1 MEQTLERTQKLQLA
15 EAILRHKLGLTGDSF
30 PASKGQEGLFL
41 QYRLAPDS
49 CAYHLNF
56 CARIDNQIR
65 VDLLRE
71 SFRILRDKHPILRT
85 GYRENGGG
93 LFKVVQQVM
102 TGEEFWTVHEVSD
115 LEEEMIEPLVHEC
128 SRHPFDLE
136 NGKVMRVDFF
146 ERAGGQG
153 ILLISIH
160 HIAMDYW
167 SQGILLNELGLIYTS
182 LVEHGTASPGPS
194 GVLYS
199 EFAKWQGG
207 LLTSKE
213 GRRSLDYWKETLNG
227 LLPCMDLPTDYPR
240 GEYADYR
247 GHSCSFELNP
257 KMVDGIRRLAGAH
270 GATVYVIMLAFYY
283 MLLQKYSGQRDI
295 IIGSPTTGRSSARFK
310 DTIGYLVNMLPLR
323 IDADSS
329 LSFPE
334 LVAYVKQVSME
345 GLIHGDIP
353 FFNIVR
359 ELQGQRN
366 GNRTPV
372 FQVSLTF
379 EKPTSANRSGRFLF
393 TEERPLIQLG
403 CLILQPVPVSVHAS
417 QYELSLYLEEV
428 EGSLSGQFHYQSA
441 LFKEETIQRMALH
454 YVQLI
459 SEVLDKPDLEIG
471 AYPIITK
478 EERER
483 ILNVWNS
490 PAAKFTEEET
500 LHSQV
505 GKMAAR
511 FPTRTAVV
519 CGQEEIT
526 YSELHLKSS
535 ILATCLNAK
544 GVGPEV
550 KVPLIVQPSLDMI
563 VAILAVLKAG
573 GTYVPI
579 HHQAPPERI
588 AEIIQDIQP
597 AVIITERDL
606 AAKIQGG
613 ETDILYVDGDW
624 RVPESAEI
632 LESNQ
637 DVTAENTAYI
647 IYTSGSTGKPKG
659 VMVSHR
665 NAVRLFTSTKPWYNF
680 DERDTWTLFHSFSFD
695 FSVWEIFGALL
706 YGGKLVIV
714 PYYVTREPHAF
725 YRLLSSEGVTVLNQT
740 PSAFKQLMNVDLSL
754 HQEYPLALRV
764 VIFGGEALDLKS
776 LRPWFERHGDKE
788 PTLVNMYGIT
798 ETTVHVTYRPITMA
812 DTEFATGSFIGEPIP
827 DLQIYLLDE
836 YQNLVSPGVYGEI
849 YVGGAGVSKGYFN
862 RPELTAEK
870 FLDDFIGGIP
880 GNRLYRSGD
889 MGRYLPNGDIE
900 YLGRRD
906 SQVKIRGFRIELGE
920 IRSKILDFT
929 GIKDAVV
936 LVEGSRDEDKRI
948 VAYVVLH
955 YQELFDSGTLRK
967 FLKGKLPDYMI
978 PSAFLAVE
986 QIPLNANGKI
996 DRSALPPVVCG
1007 ILESSSFSAPETE
1020 LQRKLACLWGEVL
1033 SMDKVGI
1040 DHPFFDMG
1048 GNSILMVEL
1057 HNRIKDQLCA
1067 DISIADLF
1075 QYSTV
1080 AEQAQHIESIQSKH
1094 KDDKTSSV
1102 TADRID
1108 KQQLRKHAMN
1118 RRVKP

>member
-15 EAILRHKLGLTGDSF
+15 EAILRDKLGLTGDSI
-30 PASKGQEGLFL
+30 PVSKGQEGLFL
-41 QYRLAPDS
+41 QYRLSPDS

-56 CARIDNQIR
+56 CSLIDNQIR
-65 VDLLRE
+65 IDLLRE

-85 GYRENGGG
+85 GYRENTGGPY
-93 LFKVVQQVM
+93 KVVQQVM
-102 TGEEFWTVHEVSD
+102 NGEEFWMVHEVFD
-115 LEEEMIEPLVHEC
+115 LEEETIDQLVHER
-128 SRHPFDLE
+128 SKHPFDLE

-146 ERAGGQG
+146 EKAEGQG
-153 ILLISIH
+153 RLLVSIH

-167 SQGILLNELGLIYTS
+167 SQGVLLNELGLIFTS
-182 LVEHGTASPGPS
+182 LVEHGKAAPGTS

-199 EFAKWQGG
+199 EFAKWQGR
-207 LLTSKE
+207 LLASKE
-213 GRRSLDYWKETLNG
+213 GRHSLDYWKETLNG

-240 GEYADYR
+240 GDHTDYR
-247 GHSCSFELNP
+247 GQSCSFELSP

-270 GATVYVIMLAFYY
+270 EATVYVIMLAFYY
-283 MLLQKYSGQRDI
+283 MLLQKYSGQKDI

-345 GLIHGDIP
+345 GLTHGDIP

-372 FQVSLTF
+372 FQVSLTY
-379 EKPTSANRSGRFLF
+379 EKPTSSNRSGRFLYA
-393 TEERPLIQLG
+393 EERPSIQLG
-403 CLILQPVPVSVHAS
+403 SLVLHPVPVPVQAS

-441 LFKEETIQRMALH
+441 LFKEETVQRMALH

-459 SEVLDKPDLEIG
+459 SEVLDKPELEIG

-478 EERER
+478 EEREK
-483 ILNVWNS
+483 ILNVWNY
-490 PAAKFTEEET
+490 PAAKSTEEET
-500 LHSQV
+500 LHSRIH
-505 GKMAAR
+505 KMAEQ
-511 FPTRTAVV
+511 FPARTAVV

-526 YSELHLKSS
+526 YSELNLKSS
-535 ILATCLNAK
+535 ILAACLQAK

-550 KVPLIVQPSLDMI
+550 KVPLMVQPSLDMI

-597 AVIITERDL
+597 VVMITERGL
-606 AAKIQGG
+606 ATHILAG
-613 ETDILYVDGDW
+613 ETDILYADGDW
-624 RVPESAEI
+624 NVPEPAEMP
-632 LESNQ
+632 ESNH
-637 DVTAENTAYI
+637 DVTADNTAYI

-665 NAVRLFTSTKPWYNF
+665 NAVRLFTSTQQRYNF

-706 YGGKLVIV
+706 YGGKLVVV

-740 PSAFKQLMNVDLSL
+740 PSAFKQLMNVDQSL
-754 HQEYPLALRV
+754 HQEFPLALRY
-764 VIFGGEALDLKS
+764 VIFGGEALDLQS

-788 PTLVNMYGIT
+788 PALVNMYGIT
-798 ETTVHVTYRPITMA
+798 ETTVHVTYRPVVMA
-812 DTEFATGSFIGEPIP
+812 DTEFATGSYIGEPIP
-827 DLQIYLLDE
+827 DLQIYLLDD
-836 YQNLVSPGVYGEI
+836 YRNLVPPGVHGEI

-862 RPELTAEK
+862 RPELTAER
-870 FLDDFIGGIP
+870 FINDFIGGIS

-900 YLGRRD
+900 YLGRQD

-920 IRSKILDFT
+920 IRSRILAFN
-929 GIKDAVV
+929 GIKDAVI
-936 LVEGSRDEDKRI
+936 LVDGSRDEDKKI
-948 VAYVVLH
+948 VAYVIWQG
-955 YQELFDSGTLRK
+955 QELLDSGTLRK

-986 QIPLNANGKI
+986 EIPLNANGKI
-996 DRSALPPVVCG
+996 DRTALPPVVYG
-1007 ILESSSFSAPETE
+1007 ILESNSTAVPETE
-1020 LQRKLACLWGEVL
+1020 LQRKLACLWEEVL
-1033 SMDKVGI
+1033 SLDQVGI
-1040 DHPFFDMG
+1040 DQAFFDMG
-1048 GNSILMVEL
+1048 GNSILVVEL

-1080 AEQAQHIESIQSKH
+1080 AEQAGHIESMQSRH
-1094 KDDKTSSV
+1094 KDDQTLHS
-1102 TADRID
+1102 TAGIID

-1118 RRVKP
+1118 RRTKP